1 MFGAPLSWL
10 SGYLPPPSTQEF
22 DLMDRFD
29 EIESQSV
36 REYDNFPK
44 DVKYQNLKNFKKK
57 LDFYIFSFVYSCM
70 TKGEN
75 MKNIVKLESIGTA
88 LNMKTG
94 MTHPINADG
103 TIDFYD
109 GVATHILYDEGGFDE
124 DGFELYDLADLKD
137 REVIEEYLE
146 TTK

>member
-1 MFGAPLSWL
+1 MLDSYWFSLV
-10 SGYLPPPSTQEF
+10 YLH
-22 DLMDRFD
+22 
-29 EIESQSV
+29 
-36 REYDNFPK
+36 
-44 DVKYQNLKNFKKK
+44 
-57 LDFYIFSFVYSCM
+57 M

-75 MKNIVKLESIGTA
+75 MKNLIRLESVGTA

-103 TIDFYD
+103 TIDFDEGMAEHIIYD
-109 GVATHILYDEGGFDE
+109 TGGFDE
-124 DGFELYDLADLKD
+124 DGFELYDLADLRD

>member
-1 MFGAPLSWL
+1 
-10 SGYLPPPSTQEF
+10 
-22 DLMDRFD
+22 
-29 EIESQSV
+29 V
-36 REYDNFPK
+36 RKREK
-44 DVKYQNLKNFKKK
+44 
-57 LDFYIFSFVYSCM
+57 
-70 TKGEN
+70 
-75 MKNIVKLESIGTA
+75 MKNLIKLESVGTA

-109 GVATHILYDEGGFDE
+109 GVACHILYDEGGFDE
-124 DGFELYDLADLKD
+124 DGFELYLLADTKD

>member
-1 MFGAPLSWL
+1 M
-10 SGYLPPPSTQEF
+10 
-22 DLMDRFD
+22 
-29 EIESQSV
+29 
-36 REYDNFPK
+36 
-44 DVKYQNLKNFKKK
+44 
-57 LDFYIFSFVYSCM
+57 LDSYWFSLVYSHM
-70 TKGEN
+70 TKGKK
-75 MKNIVKLESIGTA
+75 MKNLIRLESIGTA

-103 TIDFYD
+103 TIDFD
-109 GVATHILYDEGGFDE
+109 EGMAEHILYDTGGFDE

>member
-1 MFGAPLSWL
+1 MLKLKKILKKVKKSL
-10 SGYLPPPSTQEF
+10 DTYTN
-22 DLMDRFD
+22 
-29 EIESQSV
+29 SV
-36 REYDNFPK
+36 
-44 DVKYQNLKNFKKK
+44 
-57 LDFYIFSFVYSCM
+57 VYSHM
-70 TKGEN
+70 TKGEK
-75 MKNIVKLESIGTA
+75 MKNLIRLESVGTA

-103 TIDFYD
+103 TIDFD
-109 GVATHILYDEGGFDE
+109 EGMAEHILYDTGGFDE

>member
-1 MFGAPLSWL
+1 MIW
-10 SGYLPPPSTQEF
+10 
-22 DLMDRFD
+22 
-29 EIESQSV
+29 
-36 REYDNFPK
+36 
-44 DVKYQNLKNFKKK
+44 NLNFKKIK
-57 LDFYIFSFVYSCM
+57 KPLDIYCISFVSSYM

-75 MKNIVKLESIGTA
+75 MKNLIRLESVGTA

-103 TIDFYD
+103 TIDFD
-109 GVATHILYDEGGFDE
+109 EGMAEHILYDTGGFDE

>member
-1 MFGAPLSWL
+1 MLDSYWFSLV
-10 SGYLPPPSTQEF
+10 YLH
-22 DLMDRFD
+22 
-29 EIESQSV
+29 
-36 REYDNFPK
+36 
-44 DVKYQNLKNFKKK
+44 
-57 LDFYIFSFVYSCM
+57 M

-75 MKNIVKLESIGTA
+75 MKNLIKLESVGTA

-103 TIDFYD
+103 TIDFD
-109 GVATHILYDEGGFDE
+109 EGMAEHILYDTGGFDE

>member
-1 MFGAPLSWL
+1 MLDSYWFSLV
-10 SGYLPPPSTQEF
+10 YLHMP
-22 DLMDRFD
+22 
-29 EIESQSV
+29 
-36 REYDNFPK
+36 
-44 DVKYQNLKNFKKK
+44 
-57 LDFYIFSFVYSCM
+57 
-70 TKGEN
+70 KGEN
-75 MKNIVKLESIGTA
+75 MKNLIRLESVGTA

-103 TIDFYD
+103 TIDFD
-109 GVATHILYDEGGFDE
+109 EGMTEHILYDTGGFDE

>member
-1 MFGAPLSWL
+1 
-10 SGYLPPPSTQEF
+10 
-22 DLMDRFD
+22 
-29 EIESQSV
+29 
-36 REYDNFPK
+36 
-44 DVKYQNLKNFKKK
+44 
-57 LDFYIFSFVYSCM
+57 
-70 TKGEN
+70 
-75 MKNIVKLESIGTA
+75 MKNLIRLESIGTA

-103 TIDFYD
+103 TIDFD
-109 GVATHILYDEGGFDE
+109 EGMATHILYDEGGFDE

>member
-1 MFGAPLSWL
+1 MIN
-10 SGYLPPPSTQEF
+10 E
-22 DLMDRFD
+22 
-29 EIESQSV
+29 
-36 REYDNFPK
+36 
-44 DVKYQNLKNFKKK
+44 
-57 LDFYIFSFVYSCM
+57 
-70 TKGEN
+70 EN
-75 MKNIVKLESIGTA
+75 MKNIIKLESIGTA

-103 TIDFYD
+103 TIDFD
-109 GVATHILYDEGGFDE
+109 EGMAEHILYDTGGFDE

>member
-1 MFGAPLSWL
+1 MLDSYWFSLV
-10 SGYLPPPSTQEF
+10 YLH
-22 DLMDRFD
+22 
-29 EIESQSV
+29 
-36 REYDNFPK
+36 
-44 DVKYQNLKNFKKK
+44 
-57 LDFYIFSFVYSCM
+57 M

-75 MKNIVKLESIGTA
+75 MKNLIRLESVGTA

-103 TIDFYD
+103 TIDFD
-109 GVATHILYDEGGFDE
+109 EGMAEHILYDTGGFDE

-137 REVIEEYLE
+137 REVIEKYLK

>member
-1 MFGAPLSWL
+1 MLDSYWFSLV
-10 SGYLPPPSTQEF
+10 YLH
-22 DLMDRFD
+22 
-29 EIESQSV
+29 
-36 REYDNFPK
+36 
-44 DVKYQNLKNFKKK
+44 
-57 LDFYIFSFVYSCM
+57 M

-75 MKNIVKLESIGTA
+75 MKNLIRLESIGTA

-103 TIDFYD
+103 TIDFD
-109 GVATHILYDEGGFDE
+109 EGMAEHILYDTGGFDE

>member
-1 MFGAPLSWL
+1 MLDSYWFSLV
-10 SGYLPPPSTQEF
+10 YLH
-22 DLMDRFD
+22 
-29 EIESQSV
+29 
-36 REYDNFPK
+36 
-44 DVKYQNLKNFKKK
+44 
-57 LDFYIFSFVYSCM
+57 M

-75 MKNIVKLESIGTA
+75 MKNLIRLESVGTA
-88 LNMKTG
+88 LDMKTG

-103 TIDFYD
+103 TIDFD
-109 GVATHILYDEGGFDE
+109 EGMAEHILYDTGGFDE